1 MLLSPRATVFD
12 AYSRGLA
19 LHQPIFAA
27 RGVPLR
33 PQRHNGTRCTTN
45 NEKKWTA
52 TAPLLGTLRELLEQL
67 LPPNEQDAPRADEPR
82 EEEDSPPPA
91 DALPADEPRE
101 AESQDAASDTDSVPD
116 LASAS
121 SSSDSDEG
129 PPPARRRPRM
139 PALAPASSSDSE
151 SDGDAPELASASS
164 SDDEAEAPPPRRAAA
179 GPRVGRVGRHVLVVG
194 GGPGEGRPDLGDR
207 PARVRTCVEIKPVAV
222 IRHVMTARPQ
232 PRQRHFHTGAS
243 AHGGHARR
251 AMARTR
257 ALAPHVVAAFR
268 AVDRAQFL
276 PADARA
282 DAYIDSPA
290 RSGVF
295 HQSSPSIYAAAL
307 EALDLGGARRRSFLN
322 IGSGTGYFSA
332 LCAAAAAAAGGEL
345 SPHVGVERHAE
356 LVDWART
363 RTTTDPAARIRAEL
377 AAFSSSSLA
386 DHLADIAPYAA
397 ARGASSL
404 AELAALPAD
413 TLDDMIASAGWS
425 ILKAATFRRHLARYH
440 DEHAGRTW
448 LPPRAPDVFYDVGDV
463 FDVVEALRDAHSPLR
478 GRFDRVYVGAGVDR
492 SSCRVL
498 LRLLAPDGLL
508 VAPRDDRHGEAQ
520 RLVTAVRRGAGDAYA
535 ITAGAR
541 VAFASLVRPS
551 GGGVASRAPALAGPV
566 WGEARPGALPPAFR
580 AAAATLAR
588 GVARG
593 GGGAR
598 RACRG
603 TPGARRSSR
612 PSRRI
617 GSSRARRRRRPA
629 GVRSVRPAG
638 AREVLL
644 RRSGV
649 LLAGLPARGVRRSCC

>member
-1 MLLSPRATVFD
+1 MLA
-12 AYSRGLA
+12 SRGSDSHVDMADTLA
-19 LHQPIFAA
+19 RDGAA
-27 RGVPLR
+27 R
-33 PQRHNGTRCTTN
+33 
-45 NEKKWTA
+45 
-52 TAPLLGTLRELLEQL
+52 
-67 LPPNEQDAPRADEPR
+67 
-82 EEEDSPPPA
+82 S
-91 DALPADEPRE
+91 
-101 AESQDAASDTDSVPD
+101 
-116 LASAS
+116 
-121 SSSDSDEG
+121 
-129 PPPARRRPRM
+129 
-139 PALAPASSSDSE
+139 
-151 SDGDAPELASASS
+151 
-164 SDDEAEAPPPRRAAA
+164 
-179 GPRVGRVGRHVLVVG
+179 
-194 GGPGEGRPDLGDR
+194 
-207 PARVRTCVEIKPVAV
+207 
-222 IRHVMTARPQ
+222 
-232 PRQRHFHTGAS
+232 
-243 AHGGHARR
+243 
-251 AMARTR
+251 
-257 ALAPHVVAAFR
+257 PHVVAAFR

-520 RLVTAVRRGAGDAYA
+520 RLVTAYRRGPGYPVRDHGGR
-535 ITAGAR
+535 T

-551 GGGVASRAPALAGPV
+551 GGGVVAARRRWPGPFGAGA
-566 WGEARPGALPPAFR
+566 ARRISAGVPGCRRDA
-580 AAAATLAR
+580 AR
-588 GVARG
+588 GVAG
-593 GGGAR
+593 GGGAARVPWHVWRAKIHLRPGAWVR
-598 RACRG
+598 RARG
-603 TPGARRSSR
+603 G
-612 PSRRI
+612 
-617 GSSRARRRRRPA
+617 RRRPA
-629 GVRSVRPAG
+629 GVRPVRPAG
-638 AREVLL
+638 ARGWL
-644 RRSGV
+644 RRSRICSRDCQR
-649 LLAGLPARGVRRSCC
+649 AGSTLMLLPARRGPPPATTPATLRTTGTSSARSRGGSGLPFARPRPPSRARRRGRHRTITARRRGLAARATTPGGGTTPTPPPTPRSRK

>member
-1 MLLSPRATVFD
+1 MDRDGA
-12 AYSRGLA
+12 
-19 LHQPIFAA
+19 
-27 RGVPLR
+27 
-33 PQRHNGTRCTTN
+33 
-45 NEKKWTA
+45 
-52 TAPLLGTLRELLEQL
+52 LLGTLRELLEQL
-67 LPPNEQDAPRADEPR
+67 LPPNEPDAPPADEPR
-82 EEEDSPPPA
+82 EEEDPPTP
-91 DALPADEPRE
+91 DEPRE
-101 AESQDAASDTDSVPD
+101 EDAASDTDSVPD

-164 SDDEAEAPPPRRAAA
+164 SDDEAETPPARRAGA
-179 GPRVGRVGRHVLVVG
+179 GPRVVRVGRHVLVVG

-207 PARVRTCVEIKPVAV
+207 PARVRTALAL
-222 IRHVMTARPQ
+222 IRHVMLASRGSDNHEDMADTLARD
-232 PRQRHFHTGAS
+232 GA
-243 AHGGHARR
+243 ARS
-251 AMARTR
+251 
-257 ALAPHVVAAFR
+257 PHVVAAFR

-307 EALDLGGARRRSFLN
+307 EALDLGGGRRQSFLN

-332 LCAAAAAAAGGEL
+332 LCATAAAHAGGEL
-345 SPHVGVERHAE
+345 SPHVGIERHAE
-356 LVDWART
+356 LTTWARA
-363 RTTTDPAARIRAEL
+363 RTT
-377 AAFSSSSLA
+377 
-386 DHLADIAPYAA
+386 
-397 ARGASSL
+397 
-404 AELAALPAD
+404 
-413 TLDDMIASAGWS
+413 
-425 ILKAATFRRHLARYH
+425 
-440 DEHAGRTW
+440 
-448 LPPRAPDVFYDVGDV
+448 DVFYDVGDV

-566 WGEARPGALPPAFR
+566 WGEARPGAFPPAFR

-593 GGGAR
+593 GGGAASVPWHVW
-598 RACRG
+598 RAKIL
-603 TPGARRSSR
+603 PFVPAHWFE
-612 PSRRI
+612 
-617 GSSRARRRRRPA
+617 RAR
-629 GVRSVRPAG
+629 GCVDINQ
-638 AREVLL
+638 
-644 RRSGV
+644 
-649 LLAGLPARGVRRSCC
+649 

>member
-1 MLLSPRATVFD
+1 MRTA
-12 AYSRGLA
+12 LA
-19 LHQPIFAA
+19 L
-27 RGVPLR
+27 
-33 PQRHNGTRCTTN
+33 
-45 NEKKWTA
+45 
-52 TAPLLGTLRELLEQL
+52 
-67 LPPNEQDAPRADEPR
+67 
-82 EEEDSPPPA
+82 
-91 DALPADEPRE
+91 
-101 AESQDAASDTDSVPD
+101 
-116 LASAS
+116 
-121 SSSDSDEG
+121 
-129 PPPARRRPRM
+129 
-139 PALAPASSSDSE
+139 
-151 SDGDAPELASASS
+151 
-164 SDDEAEAPPPRRAAA
+164 
-179 GPRVGRVGRHVLVVG
+179 
-194 GGPGEGRPDLGDR
+194 
-207 PARVRTCVEIKPVAV
+207 
-222 IRHVMTARPQ
+222 IRHVMLASRGSDSHVDMADTLARD
-232 PRQRHFHTGAS
+232 GA
-243 AHGGHARR
+243 ARS
-251 AMARTR
+251 
-257 ALAPHVVAAFR
+257 PHVVAAFR

-345 SPHVGVERHAE
+345 SPHIGVERHAE

-520 RLVTAVRRGAGDAYA
+520 RLVTARFPRHKTSICVRALRSSRTALNDDVRTGGPARRRRRVRYNCWGASRLCIARASEQRRRGFAR
-535 ITAGAR
+535 AGAGR
-541 VAFASLVRPS
+541 ARLGRGAAQRLSAGVPGRRRDARARRRAGRRRRYECAVAR
-551 GGGVASRAPALAGPV
+551 LAREDPPFC
-566 WGEARPGALPPAFR
+566 PGALVR
-580 AAAATLAR
+580 A
-588 GVARG
+588 
-593 GGGAR
+593 
-598 RACRG
+598 
-603 TPGARRSSR
+603 
-612 PSRRI
+612 
-617 GSSRARRRRRPA
+617 RARRRRRPA
-629 GVRSVRPAG
+629 GVRPVRPAS

-644 RRSGV
+644 RRSRI
-649 LLAGLPARGVRRSCC
+649 LFPGLPARGVRRSCC

>member
-1 MLLSPRATVFD
+1 VRTA
-12 AYSRGLA
+12 LA
-19 LHQPIFAA
+19 L
-27 RGVPLR
+27 
-33 PQRHNGTRCTTN
+33 
-45 NEKKWTA
+45 
-52 TAPLLGTLRELLEQL
+52 
-67 LPPNEQDAPRADEPR
+67 
-82 EEEDSPPPA
+82 
-91 DALPADEPRE
+91 
-101 AESQDAASDTDSVPD
+101 
-116 LASAS
+116 
-121 SSSDSDEG
+121 
-129 PPPARRRPRM
+129 
-139 PALAPASSSDSE
+139 
-151 SDGDAPELASASS
+151 
-164 SDDEAEAPPPRRAAA
+164 
-179 GPRVGRVGRHVLVVG
+179 
-194 GGPGEGRPDLGDR
+194 
-207 PARVRTCVEIKPVAV
+207 
-222 IRHVMTARPQ
+222 IRHVMLASRGSDSHVDMADTLARD
-232 PRQRHFHTGAS
+232 GA
-243 AHGGHARR
+243 ARS
-251 AMARTR
+251 
-257 ALAPHVVAAFR
+257 PHVVAAFR

-520 RLVTAVRRGAGDAYA
+520 RLVTARFPRHKTSICVR
-535 ITAGAR
+535 
-541 VAFASLVRPS
+541 
-551 GGGVASRAPALAGPV
+551 AL
-566 WGEARPGALPPAFR
+566 
-580 AAAATLAR
+580 
-588 GVARG
+588 
-593 GGGAR
+593 
-598 RACRG
+598 
-603 TPGARRSSR
+603 RSSR
-612 PSRRI
+612 TALNDDVRTGGP
-617 GSSRARRRRRPA
+617 ARRRRRVRSNCWRA
-629 GVRSVRPAG
+629 RGLCIARASERWRDCGVRASSCW
-638 AREVLL
+638 ARLE
-644 RRSGV
+644 
-649 LLAGLPARGVRRSCC
+649 RGGINV